1 MKAYLKTL
9 TELQKI
15 GDEILDKCNKD
26 NPYYEVDI
34 DGIVEKCYD
43 IRIEGAPLKWE
54 HGVEGYPCLGGHKIF
69 IDSGL
74 MNDDRQ
80 ERRYR
85 FTLAEE
91 FAHII
96 LHKDIWKNVN
106 TPEEWADAW
115 KDLSDGIHNKL
126 DNNAKELA
134 GILLMP
140 RYPFINRA
148 VEIRDGFCVTLG
160 YELPRLSGIQKDE
173 IKYSVIKRLA
183 DDFNVSSQPCE
194 IRMERIERYLNQ
206 SLFEMSLKPQYLR
219 KTNEIE

>member
-1 MKAYLKTL
+1 MESYLKTL
-9 TELQKI
+9 PELQKI

-34 DGIVEKCYD
+34 DLIVEKCYN
-43 IRIEGAPLKWE
+43 IRIEGAPLRWE
-54 HGVEGYPCLGGHKIF
+54 HGVEGYPCLGGNKIF

-91 FAHII
+91 FAHTV
-96 LHKDIWKNVN
+96 LHKDLWKDVN
-106 TPEEWADAW
+106 TPNEWADAW
-115 KDLSDGIHNKL
+115 QTLPDDVHNKL

-134 GILLMP
+134 GILLLP

-148 VEIRDGFCVTLG
+148 TEIRDNLCVTFG
-160 YELPRLSGIQKDE
+160 YTLPTLTDIQKDE
-173 IKYSVIKRLA
+173 IRDSVIRVLT

-194 IRMERIERYLNQ
+194 IRMERIERYFKQ
-206 SLFEMSLKPQYLR
+206 SLFEMVLKSQYLKKSKR
-219 KTNEIE
+219 

>member
-1 MKAYLKTL
+1 MKFYLKTL
-9 TELQKI
+9 PELQKI

-115 KDLSDGIHNKL
+115 KNLSDDIHNKL

-134 GILLMP
+134 GIILLP
-140 RYPFINRA
+140 RYLFINRA
-148 VEIRDGFCVTLG
+148 VEIRDSLYVTFG
-160 YELPRLSGIQKDE
+160 HELSRLSDIQKDE
-173 IKYSVIKRLA
+173 IKYSIIKVLT
-183 DDFNVSSQPCE
+183 DNFNVSSQPCE
-194 IRMERIERYLNQ
+194 IRMERIERYFKQ
-206 SLFEMSLKPQYLR
+206 SLFEMTLKPQYL
-219 KTNEIE
+219 KKIK

>member
-1 MKAYLKTL
+1 MRAYLKTL
-9 TELQKI
+9 SELQKI

-26 NPYYEVDI
+26 NPCYEVDI
-34 DGIVEKCYD
+34 DGLVEKCYD

-96 LHKDIWKNVN
+96 LHKDIWKKVN

-115 KDLSDGIHNKL
+115 KDLPEDIHNKL

-134 GILLMP
+134 GIILLP
-140 RYPFINRA
+140 RYSFINRA
-148 VEIRDGFCVTLG
+148 VEIRDSLCVTFG
-160 YELPRLSGIQKDE
+160 YKLEQLSDMQKDE
-173 IKYSVIKRLA
+173 IRDAVIRALTN
-183 DDFNVSSQPCE
+183 DFNVSNQPCE
-194 IRMERIERYLNQ
+194 IRMERIERYFKQ
-206 SLFEMSLKPQYLR
+206 SLFEMKLKHQYL
-219 KTNEIE
+219 KKIE

>member
-1 MKAYLKTL
+1 MKSYLKTL
-9 TELQKI
+9 SELQKI
-15 GDEILDKCNKD
+15 GDEILEKCNKD

-34 DGIVEKCYD
+34 DGIVERCYD

-96 LHKDIWKNVN
+96 LHKDIWRKVN

-115 KDLSDGIHNKL
+115 KELPDDIHNKL

-134 GILLMP
+134 VIVLLP
-140 RYPFINRA
+140 RYTFINRA
-148 VEIRDGFCVTLG
+148 VEIRDSLCVTFG
-160 YELPRLSGIQKDE
+160 YKLSQLSDIQKDE
-173 IKYSVIKRLA
+173 IRDAVIRALT

-194 IRMERIERYLNQ
+194 IRMERIERYLKQ
-206 SLFEMSLKPQYLR
+206 SLFSLILKPQYL
-219 KTNEIE
+219 KK

>member
-1 MKAYLKTL
+1 MKSYLKTL
-9 TELQKI
+9 PELQKI

-43 IRIEGAPLKWE
+43 IHIEGAPLKWE

-74 MNDDRQ
+74 MNEDRQ

-96 LHKDIWKNVN
+96 LHRDIWKNVN

-115 KDLSDGIHNKL
+115 KNLPDDVHNKL

-134 GILLMP
+134 GILLLP

-148 VEIRDGFCVTLG
+148 VEIRDSLCVTFG
-160 YELPRLSGIQKDE
+160 YELSCLSDIQKDE
-173 IKYSVIKRLA
+173 TKYSVIKVLT
-183 DDFNVSSQPCE
+183 DNFNVSSQPCE
-194 IRMERIERYLNQ
+194 IRMERIERYFKQ
-206 SLFEMSLKPQYLR
+206 SLFEMSLKPQYLK
-219 KTNEIE
+219 KTK

>member
-1 MKAYLKTL
+1 MKSYLKNL
-9 TELQKI
+9 PELQKI
-15 GDEILDKCNKD
+15 GDEILDKYNKD

-34 DGIVEKCYD
+34 DDIVERCYD

-96 LHKDIWKNVN
+96 LHRDIWKNVN
-106 TPEEWADAW
+106 TPEEWAEAW
-115 KDLSDGIHNKL
+115 TKLPDDVHNKL

-134 GILLMP
+134 GIILLP
-140 RYPFINRA
+140 RFSFINRA
-148 VEIRDGFCVTLG
+148 VQIRDSLCTTFG
-160 YELPRLSGIQKDE
+160 YELLRLSDMQKDE
-173 IKYSVIKRLA
+173 IKNSAIKVLA
-183 DDFNVSSQPCE
+183 DNFNVSTQSCE
-194 IRMERIERYLNQ
+194 IRMERIERYFRQ
-206 SLFEMSLKPQYLR
+206 SLFDMTLKSQYL
-219 KTNEIE
+219 KKVVV